1 VEGAIYIIQYTFLV
15 WYVYVHVPHDFVFL
29 LTYTFYTAKQSIA
42 AAHHVH
48 VKRTKKTN
56 RIYTINKQINVF

>member
-1 VEGAIYIIQYTFLV
+1 LSIFSGFTEEGAIYIIQYTFLV
-15 WYVYVHVPHDFVFL
+15 WCLYVHVHHDFVFL

-48 VKRTKKTN
+48 VKRTKKTD
-56 RIYTINKQINVF
+56 I